1 MKKNKTIDSKIN
13 DIKDHLATVIYTR
26 RIKLEYT
33 QQHLADI
40 CGVDRKTIN
49 RIENGHFSPNLDTL
63 LRIFD
68 ALSIKPRSVFEI
80 K

>member
-1 MKKNKTIDSKIN
+1 MSSKQKITSKIN
-13 DIKDHLATVIYTR
+13 STKNALATIIFDR
-26 RIKLEYT
+26 RTKLEYT
-33 QQHLADI
+33 QQQLADI

-63 LRIFD
+63 VRIFD
-68 ALSIKPRSVFEI
+68 ALSIKSQSVFQA

>member
-1 MKKNKTIDSKIN
+1 MSSKQKITSKIN
-13 DIKDHLATVIYTR
+13 STKNELATIIFDR
-26 RIKLEYT
+26 RTKLEYT
-33 QQHLADI
+33 QQQLADI

-63 LRIFD
+63 VRIFD
-68 ALSIKPRSVFEI
+68 ALSIKSQSVFQA